1 MKVENYL
8 IEQYYDRYGYRRSK
22 SEDDVWLITQNNGLI
37 RDAKVRG
44 IFHGI
49 KCGSKRVVRFKL
61 NDERFYLTKVEKS
74 SDLYLRFKLNGWDE
88 FSEQELK
95 IRVPNAIRMDEA

>member
-8 IEQYYDRYGYRRSK
+8 LEQYYDRYGYRRSK
-22 SEDDVWLITQNNGLI
+22 SENDVWLITQNSGLI
-37 RDAKVRG
+37 RDAKARG

-61 NDERFYLTKVEKS
+61 NDERFYLTKVEIGTN
-74 SDLYLRFKLNGWDE
+74 LYLKFKLNGWDE
-88 FSEQELK
+88 FSERELK